1 LGRVKGKLQ
10 VKLEEIANERNILQA
25 DLGKIRAELVVIS
38 DECISLKRILSNQSS
53 SLAESQSHSQ
63 VQRMNIESLEA
74 QSRNQQEVIAS
85 LETQLTSTRQ
95 ELQIA
100 HGKLREGETLRRKLH
115 NTVQE
120 LKGNIRVFC
129 RVRPLLS
136 SELPPNVDMK
146 TALQHL
152 SITIDENE
160 QEEIK
165 LVQSTESA
173 SGNQLSKPYP
183 FTFDKVFDWNAK
195 QRDVFEEISQ
205 LVQSALDGY
214 RVCIFAYG
222 QTGSGKT
229 FTMEGSSEDA
239 GMIPLAVQQIFE
251 STEFLKEKGW
261 SFKFEASYLEIY
273 NESIRDLLASKS
285 DTGLKYEIKHV
296 DGQTYVT
303 DLTVQPVTQPGE
315 IMQLLKRAAMNRAV
329 AETQCNEHSS
339 RSHR

>member
-1 LGRVKGKLQ
+1 MGRVKGKLQ